1 MTTPPT
7 MPADTPGRRPHSVG
21 YPWPGWYSTR
31 SCTLAMSSRST
42 TPAPGNLKSRASSAS
57 SYRSV
62 SSVSSKGSQKGN
74 KRSSRRRSR
83 RRQHSNASGSSLSL
97 DGSQDRAS
105 LAGEKAKAS
114 MRGKNQFSKITA
126 LIKDKDRR
134 AKKEQPDGADNVV
147 AYVDSARAALTASL
161 GAKDLRGDILKHRHR
176 LKDQED
182 TDDTESPGF
191 LLLIEQAEWDLNVSY
206 YTRLP
211 TN

>member
-1 MTTPPT
+1 
-7 MPADTPGRRPHSVG
+7 
-21 YPWPGWYSTR
+21 
-31 SCTLAMSSRST
+31 
-42 TPAPGNLKSRASSAS
+42 
-57 SYRSV
+57 
-62 SSVSSKGSQKGN
+62 
-74 KRSSRRRSR
+74 
-83 RRQHSNASGSSLSL
+83 
-97 DGSQDRAS
+97 
-105 LAGEKAKAS
+105 

-206 YTRLP
+206 YILDYLP
-211 TN
+211 IDFQFYCCSKVEAFHLQIHSPYTAVKYLNKAAAIVPDDVYVLTLRAHAKLGCQDYEGALMDANKVRVFVDINSGNIHRHIFDVV

>member
-1 MTTPPT
+1 
-7 MPADTPGRRPHSVG
+7 
-21 YPWPGWYSTR
+21 
-31 SCTLAMSSRST
+31 
-42 TPAPGNLKSRASSAS
+42 
-57 SYRSV
+57 
-62 SSVSSKGSQKGN
+62 
-74 KRSSRRRSR
+74 
-83 RRQHSNASGSSLSL
+83 
-97 DGSQDRAS
+97 
-105 LAGEKAKAS
+105 

-206 YTRLP
+206 YTRLISSFIVARKLKHFICRFTAP
-211 TN
+211 TPP